1 MQGKACP
8 VLESREE
15 IVIDFRLLI
24 AAHDSQQ
31 RKGSVL
37 ITVSLPV
44 EQEFD
49 LLRRWVMRLG
59 HSPPSS
65 SFSACKSSIGLTS
78 QYSSSSFSLFYFQ
91 NCDMGPQYHRV
102 RNCGWCMVRW
112 PSIEHTGYV
121 SHPLLFA
128 PSSHVSWLCS

>member
-15 IVIDFRLLI
+15 SVINFRLLI

-31 RKGSVL
+31 CKGSVL
-37 ITVSLPV
+37 ITVSPPV

-49 LLRRWVMRLG
+49 LLRRWVMHPG

-78 QYSSSSFSLFYFQ
+78 QYS
-91 NCDMGPQYHRV
+91 
-102 RNCGWCMVRW
+102 
-112 PSIEHTGYV
+112 
-121 SHPLLFA
+121 
-128 PSSHVSWLCS
+128 